1 MNDGIVLIPTYNES
15 QTIAAVIGAVLRLDQ
30 TLDILVLDDNSPDGT
45 AAIVADLVAA
55 HPGRVFLME
64 RPKKEGLGAAYIAGF
79 RWCLARSYDYIF
91 EMDADFSHP
100 PAALLQLYQQC
111 KEEGFDVSIG
121 SRYIQGINVVNWP
134 LSRILLSYSA
144 SLYVRFVTGM
154 PLRDPTAGFV
164 CYRRKV
170 LESIDLNTI
179 NFVGYA
185 FQIQMKYQA
194 YLKKFRMVEIP
205 IVFTDR
211 VKGESK
217 LTKNIISEAV
227 FGVLKMKFNAILKR
241 L

>member
-55 HPGRVFLME
+55 HPDRVFLME
-64 RPKKEGLGAAYIAGF
+64 RPKKEGLGTAYIAGF

>member
-55 HPGRVFLME
+55 HPDRVFLME
-64 RPKKEGLGAAYIAGF
+64 RPKKEGLGTAYIAGF

-170 LESIDLNTI
+170 LEIIDLNTI

>member
-64 RPKKEGLGAAYIAGF
+64 RPKKEGLGTAYIAGF

>member
-55 HPGRVFLME
+55 HRDRVFLME
-64 RPKKEGLGAAYIAGF
+64 RPKKEGLGTAYIAGF

>member
-64 RPKKEGLGAAYIAGF
+64 RPKKEGLGTAYIAGF
-79 RWCLARSYDYIF
+79 RWCLSRSYDYIF

-179 NFVGYA
+179 NFV
-185 FQIQMKYQA
+185 
-194 YLKKFRMVEIP
+194 
-205 IVFTDR
+205 
-211 VKGESK
+211 
-217 LTKNIISEAV
+217 
-227 FGVLKMKFNAILKR
+227 
-241 L
+241 

>member
-15 QTIAAVIGAVLRLDQ
+15 QTIAAVIRAVLCLDKP
-30 TLDILVLDDNSPDGT
+30 LDILVLDDNSPDGT
-45 AAIVADLVAA
+45 AAIVAELVAA
-55 HPGRVFLME
+55 HPKRVFLME
-64 RPKKEGLGAAYIAGF
+64 RPKKDGLGTAYIAGF
-79 RWCLARSYDYIF
+79 RWCLQRSYAYIF

-100 PAALLQLYQQC
+100 PTDLMRLYQQC
-111 KEEGFDVSIG
+111 KDNGYELSIG

-144 SLYVRFVTGM
+144 SLYVRFITGM

-170 LESIDLNTI
+170 LENI
-179 NFVGYA
+179 NLEAISFVGYA
-185 FQIQMKYQA
+185 FQIQMKYLA
-194 YLKKFRMVEIP
+194 YLKKFKIIEIP

-211 VKGESK
+211 EKGESK

-227 FGVLKMKFNAILKR
+227 FGVLKMKFNAILER